1 LSGGHIEELAKPM
14 YSTCIGL
21 ILKGYNDYENKN
33 KTFENNFVKVNGAS
47 EVAQTQVTVEVAEEE
62 IEEISALPKAKKKT
76 IKGFMDNFK
85 TNLIEM
91 FREEED
97 AQL

>member
-1 LSGGHIEELAKPM
+1 
-14 YSTCIGL
+14 
-21 ILKGYNDYENKN
+21 
-33 KTFENNFVKVNGAS
+33 
-47 EVAQTQVTVEVAEEE
+47 
-62 IEEISALPKAKKKT
+62 LPKAKKKT